1 MNFDYHLLHAIRNG
15 IAYFQQNRDAF
26 DTLWQGTSDTY
37 REKMFNLLN
46 DTEVVF
52 NITTIHAVLKNPAI
66 TCYTRSDAQ
75 NDIQPLADAGNEGFV
90 QFLGNVGHVFIYAD
104 NREKLRLLSTITIAS
119 VMLFKDTFYRA
130 GYDNLRLIR
139 TSDADLTG
147 KEAALG
153 EVNELSSF
161 DILKKE
167 IIYES
172 LSQMII
178 KPIQP
183 ADFEVPWEISVDLI

>member
-15 IAYFQQNRDAF
+15 IEFYKQNRANF
-26 DTLWQGTSDTY
+26 DLLWQGTSDTY
-37 REKMFNLLN
+37 RDKMFNLLN
-46 DTEVVF
+46 DVEVQF

-75 NDIQPLADAGNEGFV
+75 NDMQPLHDVGDDFV

-104 NREKLRLLSTITIAS
+104 NREKLRLLSTIAIAS
-119 VMLFKDTFYRA
+119 IMLFKNTFYKA

-139 TSDADLTG
+139 TSDADLSG
-147 KEAALG
+147 REAALG
-153 EVNELSSF
+153 EANELSSF

-167 IIYES
+167 LIYES
-172 LSQMII
+172 LSKLTI
-178 KPIQP
+178 KPVGT
-183 ADFEVPWEISVDLI
+183 ADFEVPWEISVELI

>member
-15 IAYFQQNRDAF
+15 LEYYKQNRDSF
-26 DTLWQGTSDTY
+26 DLLWQGTSDSY
-37 REKMFNLLN
+37 RDKMFALLN
-46 DTEVVF
+46 NTEVTF

-66 TCYTRSDAQ
+66 TCYTRSQAM
-75 NDIQPLADAGNEGFV
+75 NDMQPLADAGDGFV

-119 VMLFKDTFYRA
+119 VMLFKDTFYRS
-130 GYDNLRLIR
+130 GYDNLRLLS
-139 TSDADLTG
+139 TSDADLSG
-147 KEAALG
+147 REATEG
-153 EVNELSSF
+153 EPNELSSF

-172 LSQMII
+172 LSQLKI
-178 KPIQP
+178 KPISSG
-183 ADFEVPWEISVDLI
+183 DFEVPWEISVELI